1 MFEAARAREWPEI
14 FESELLAR
22 NYIADAEIIGA
33 RPWIRWLGGSISGSF
48 IVISGK
54 DVKPKVC
61 ALNTPVAESSTSTRG
76 EAQIVAIQ
84 VTKTQRSTTPHLIQR
99 SSND

>member
-14 FESELLAR
+14 FESESLAR

-33 RPWIRWLGGSISGSF
+33 RPWIRRLGGSVSGSF

-54 DVKPKVC
+54 DVKPKVP
-61 ALNTPVAESSTSTRG
+61 ALDTPVAESSTSTRG
-76 EAQIVAIQ
+76 EAQIDAIQ
-84 VTKTQRSTTPHLIQR
+84 ATENPTVNDTTSHSKEQR
-99 SSND
+99 